1 MAAELSK
8 ILIFGGTGYIGQY
21 MVRASVSMG
30 HPTYV
35 YARPITHNTSS
46 SKLELHREF
55 ESMGVTIFQGKLE
68 EHEKLVSVLKQ
79 VDVVISTLPFPQIL
93 DQFKIINAMKIAG
106 NIKRFFPSDFGNE
119 EDRTIALPPFQ
130 AFLDRKRK
138 IRRATEA
145 AGIPHTFVSANS
157 YGAYFADYL
166 LHPRERREEVI
177 VYGSGEAKA
186 VLNFEGDIAAYT
198 VKAANDPRTCNRTI
212 IYKPP
217 ANIVSQLDLISS
229 WEKKTGQNLR
239 KVHFPEEEIIKLSES
254 KIFVPIFTFIFLVRR
269 RHLFPLPHPDNV
281 PVSILHN
288 IFIKGEQTCF
298 ELGEDY
304 LEASKL
310 YPDYKYTTID
320 SYLDICLVNP
330 PKIKLATFA

>member
-1 MAAELSK
+1 MAAGLSK

-239 KVHFPEEEIIKLSES
+239 KVHFPEEEIIKLSE
-254 KIFVPIFTFIFLVRR
+254 T
-269 RHLFPLPHPDNV
+269 LPHPDNV

-310 YPDYKYTTID
+310 YPDYKYTSID

>member
-239 KVHFPEEEIIKLSES
+239 KVHFPEEEIIKLSE
-254 KIFVPIFTFIFLVRR
+254 T
-269 RHLFPLPHPDNV
+269 LPHPDNV

-310 YPDYKYTTID
+310 YPDYKYTSID
-320 SYLDICLVNP
+320 SYLNICLVNP
-330 PKIKLATFA
+330 PKVKLATFA

>member
-1 MAAELSK
+1 MAAGLSK

-21 MVRASVSMG
+21 M
-30 HPTYV
+30 
-35 YARPITHNTSS
+35 
-46 SKLELHREF
+46 
-55 ESMGVTIFQGKLE
+55 GKLE

-239 KVHFPEEEIIKLSES
+239 KVHFPEEEIIKLSE
-254 KIFVPIFTFIFLVRR
+254 T
-269 RHLFPLPHPDNV
+269 LPHPDNV

-310 YPDYKYTTID
+310 YPDYKYTSID